1 MFCLVFFF
9 WGGDTRSQTKQYR
22 GQQVE
27 ANPRTGTKQTK
38 TKKKKPHSDNPFRSK
53 STWHAPVVWRVREWS
68 VNAAALREID
78 VALEHAHL
86 HAHSARH
93 NVRVLEF
100 PQAKREDFCRAVAKG
115 SCVHKGGRWDDA
127 HAEEAVPPPFFKLF
141 GVKHKDLQAA

>member
-1 MFCLVFFF
+1 MFGFFF
-9 WGGDTRSQTKQYR
+9 LGGGYTQPDKAIPRSTGR
-22 GQQVE
+22 GQSQ
-27 ANPRTGTKQTK
+27 NRHK
-38 TKKKKPHSDNPFRSK
+38 TNKNKKKKPHSDNPFRSK